1 MISKSSQ
8 LARPMMPAIIP
19 GPAHGQKEKG
29 QKGAL
34 QLHSSSCPPA
44 MSMEV
49 PQPARITWYALFEAA
64 FRLCC
69 RSAYL
74 IYSFAMPHD
83 NQQLP
88 GLSRRSSSSLILFFP
103 CKLCLY
109 SELLTCRHL
118 GLILSRLRLVHIIF
132 VSHSGGLWLAAAQ
145 NLPAAQ
151 STVLPS
157 QGEPELPAR
166 ADKVD

>member
-1 MISKSSQ
+1 
-8 LARPMMPAIIP
+8 MMPAIIP
-19 GPAHGQKEKG
+19 GPAHGQREKG

-44 MSMEV
+44 MSTEFAH
-49 PQPARITWYALFEAA
+49 PAHTTCCALFEAA
-64 FRLCC
+64 FQLCC

-74 IYSFAMPHD
+74 IYSFAVPHD

-103 CKLCLY
+103 CKLSLY

-118 GLILSRLRLVHIIF
+118 GLILPRLRLVHIIF

-145 NLPAAQ
+145 DMPAAQ
-151 STVLPS
+151 STVLES
-157 QGEPELPAR
+157 QGERELLYVPCSS
-166 ADKVD
+166 